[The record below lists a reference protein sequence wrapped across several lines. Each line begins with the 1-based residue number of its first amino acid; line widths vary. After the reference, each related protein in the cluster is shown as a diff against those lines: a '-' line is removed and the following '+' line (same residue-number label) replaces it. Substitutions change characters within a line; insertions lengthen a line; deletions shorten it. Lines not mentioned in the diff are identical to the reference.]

1 MSLHAHLSP
10 EAEARLEAQ
19 KRASMLSSVFVS
31 LLAVTLVLLILF
43 FILLPAIDLST
54 PSIVTYNA
62 GVEDEE
68 QLEERRVSTKVQ
80 QQPSAR
86 SSSMAKV
93 IASSLPSPTAIPVP
107 EMDTPNPSTEFG
119 SGDDF
124 GEGWGSGEGS
134 GGFAGIPATMRKRC
148 SKGDRLDRLTRNGGT
163 KECEDAVIKA
173 LDWFQST
180 QKKDGSWGGGHRV
193 GMTGIALLAYLGHCE
208 TPLSEKYGETVQ
220 NAIVYLVGVAMA
232 NKGKLADNLG
242 DKHWP
247 YEHGI
252 ATYAIAEAYTFC
264 KQLGINIPNLPEA
277 VQTTGQ
283 WIIDNQSRTGSW
295 DYGYAEAGRPSGGDN
310 SIGCWQLQAL
320 KACNHTGIEYRNMKR
335 CVRGALRFIEACQN
349 SAGGIGYAGQASLT
363 NVSSLAGAG
372 ALVYQMWG
380 NNAHSV
386 PRKACRY
393 VSSAVRFQWD
403 SADSDLYALYYNAQ
417 AMINYGGKRWEA
429 FNAMFLP
436 EVLAAQNA
444 DGSFKDVATKAG
456 GKINAVA
463 PEFRGGGDVS
473 VHYRTCLA
481 ALTLEVYYRF
491 LPGTGG
497 KN

>member
-134 GGFAGIPATMRKRC
+134 GGFGGIPATMRKRC

-220 NAIVYLVGVAMA
+220 NAIVFLVDVNMK
-232 NKGKLADNLG
+232 NKGRLG
-242 DKHWP
+242 SDFKSNAWV
-247 YEHGI
+247 YEHAI
-252 ATYAIAEAYTFC
+252 ATYALAEAYTFC
-264 KQLGINIPNLPEA
+264 KQLNINLPNLRQA
-277 VQTTGQ
+277 VQNAGQ
-283 WIIDNQSRTGSW
+283 MIINGQNP
-295 DYGYAEAGRPSGGDN
+295 AGGWTYRFEEKNRNDTSVMGW
-310 SIGCWQLQAL
+310 CLQAL
-320 KACNHTGIEYRNMKR
+320 KACNHTGIEFRNMRK
-335 CVRGALRFIEACQN
+335 CVRDGLEALERNQAPSGAIGYTGPSQKGDGSTLSAIGALCF
-349 SAGGIGYAGQASLT
+349 
-363 NVSSLAGAG
+363 
-372 ALVYQMWG
+372 QMWERSSS
-380 NNAHSV
+380 SV
-386 PRKACRY
+386 ARKANDVVIKGIRCNWNDP
-393 VSSAVRFQWD
+393 AT
-403 SADSDLYALYYNAQ
+403 DLYGHYYASQSMINHGGAHWKKYNALF
-417 AMINYGGKRWEA
+417 RD
-429 FNAMFLP
+429 
-436 EVLAAQNA
+436 EVLKNQNP
-444 DGSFKDVATKAG
+444 DGSWKAPKNEHHAKG
-456 GKINAVA
+456 A
-463 PEFRGGGDVS
+463 
-473 VHYRTCLA
+473 HLRTAFCTLM
-481 ALTLEVYYRF
+481 LEVYYRF

-497 KN
+497 KM